1 MSVDNEIAQVLL
13 AKAEAIVARAGDKLE
28 MLIHPDF
35 VYVNAAGRT
44 FDKAG
49 YIDAYCTSGKIVI
62 AEQRISNLTVQ
73 EFLAWPRRPSL
84 PTIASWSTA
93 RPSRRPTN
101 RCASSL
107 PARRVGS
114 GSPARPGPP
123 LRSEQAGARRHRIA
137 GRPLAGL
144 G

>member
-73 EFLAWPRRPSL
+73 ESPGVAEATFVAYDRFVVDGQ
-84 PTIASWSTA
+84 TIEATYQSMCVFTA
-93 RPSRRPTN
+93 
-101 RCASSL
+101 
-107 PARRVGS
+107 
-114 GSPARPGPP
+114 GP
-123 LRSEQAGARRHRIA
+123 QGWQWIA
-137 GRPLAGL
+137 GQTRTAA
-144 G
+144 